1 MALPS
6 NFRGILAG
14 CGTTFFGTKYGA
26 SLLLEMTG
34 KFNPEESTKVSA
46 SVHVA
51 FIGTAGYDLDR
62 NMKHHLMRLIEYGCD
77 IREISVA
84 DPGVPKLSEED
95 EKFLRDEADII
106 FVSGGN
112 SLYSIRRWEETGLDA
127 VLREIAMSESA
138 RRIIFAGGSGGTI
151 CWFTSGHSGSAEP
164 RTYLKATLL
173 REAGRDDGLSETTA
187 EWPFI
192 RVRGLGVLPG
202 MVCPHYDMVGNNK
215 VEREEDFK
223 EMLKRHPSE
232 RGIAIDQWAA
242 ILFPGDGT
250 YEVLSV
256 PGKGR
261 ENADS
266 ILDQG
271 VLPGVYTLDVV
282 PPLGK
287 VQRLTAPR
295 KGQLSDLLRH
305 PSGPVVKDPFES
317 FYAMANSTAPSG
329 SLLRP

>member
-1 MALPS
+1 MSLPS

-34 KFNPEESTKVSA
+34 KFKPNESTKVEEP
-46 SVHVA
+46 VLIA

-62 NMKHHLMRLIEYGCD
+62 KMKHHLIRLIEFGCD
-77 IREISVA
+77 VREISVA
-84 DPGVPKLSEED
+84 DPGVSKLREED
-95 EKFLRDEADII
+95 EKCLREDADII

-112 SLYSIRRWEETGLDA
+112 SLYSIRRWEETGLDM
-127 VLREIAMSESA
+127 VLKDIAITE
-138 RRIIFAGGSGGTI
+138 RGGRNVIFAGGSGGTI

-164 RTYLKATLL
+164 STYLKATLL
-173 REAGRDDGLSETTA
+173 READRGEEAPEST

-223 EMLKRHPSE
+223 EMIKRHPSE
-232 RGIAIDQWAA
+232 RGVAIDQWAA

-250 YEVLSV
+250 YEVVSV

-266 ILDQG
+266 ILDEG
-271 VLPGVYTLDVV
+271 VLAGVYTLEVV

-287 VQRLTAPR
+287 VQRTTAPR
-295 KGQLSDLLRH
+295 KGQLSDLLRQ
-305 PSGPVVKDPFES
+305 PNGPLVKDPFES
-317 FYAMANSTAPSG
+317 FYAMANSTTPAG
-329 SLLRP
+329 SLLT